1 MNEIN
6 QIKLISSFKPRV
18 YQETIFGNSLNKNS
32 LVVIPTGLGKTI
44 IALLLSTFY
53 FNNSKKKILFL
64 APTKPLVE
72 QQKTAFMNFFKNPND
87 FKFQVLTGLVG
98 PKKRIKLYEENNFI
112 FSTPQLIENDIINN
126 LINIKDFSLI
136 IFDEAHRATGN
147 YAYKFI
153 AEEFNKK
160 NVNILALTASPGT
173 SIEQITEV
181 IENLKIEYVEVKKYD
196 DFDVKP
202 YVKKT
207 KVEYLEVEL
216 NNKFKEIKNKLNE
229 CYFGR
234 LKLLKNL
241 GFLQEKNINTIT
253 KTDLLKLQIEL
264 RIELNNS
271 KNEII
276 FKAIS
281 ISAGL
286 MKLSYGIELFES
298 QEIVAAYNYFY
309 DFFRSNKQKTK
320 AVEELLVDIRFREAF
335 EEISKLKKQNIKHPK
350 LIKLKEIIGNELKN
364 NPDLKLIIFSQYRE
378 SAIKITSELEE
389 IKELKPALFVGQSKK
404 NNIGLSQKNQKKIL
418 DDFRENKYNILVS
431 TSVGEEGL
439 DIPKVDLVIFYE
451 PIPSAIRTIQ
461 RSGRTGRFNEGKVI
475 VLITKDTRDVIMRH
489 VAKAKEKKMY
499 NVLDKI
505 KENYQNKDTINLK
518 PKGVEKEIG
527 LDKFIKKNNDNDN
540 NNSNNNNKN
549 VEKKVEINSN
559 FDDRILIYI
568 DSRENNALIKELFK
582 IEEIK
587 IETKRLDV
595 GDIIISENIAIER
608 KSKKDFV
615 NSIIDKRLFLQLKDL
630 TLNYRRP
637 VLVLEG
643 EEDIFSIRN
652 LNPNVIRA
660 TLSSIA
666 IDYRIPIIYT
676 KDLEDTAQ
684 FIRTIAK
691 RTTKVKKEISLVS
704 NKTSF
709 SENEEL
715 EKVISSIPKINVVT
729 AKNILNYFNTIEKL
743 IKAKEK
749 DIENIEGI
757 GKIRARYIYNFFR
770 REFKKE

>member
-582 IEEIK
+582 IKEIK